1 MLILEN
7 NELKIDWKDFE
18 LAEKMGLVKN
28 NKKTKIEFLKI
39 QLEEL
44 NKTKNVVSKEDFK
57 LVENCILK
65 ELKKLECPVI

>member
-7 NELKIDWKDFE
+7 NELKIDWKNLE

-28 NKKTKIEFLKI
+28 NKKTKIEFLKT

-44 NKTKNVVSKEDFK
+44 NKIKNVVSREDFQ

-65 ELKKLECPVI
+65 ELKKLEWVEI

>member
-7 NELKIDWKDFE
+7 NELKIDWKNLE

-28 NKKTKIEFLKI
+28 NKKTKIEFLKT

-44 NKTKNVVSKEDFK
+44 NKIKNVVSKEDFK

-65 ELKKLECPVI
+65 ELKKLEWVEI

>member
-7 NELKIDWKDFE
+7 NKPKIDWKKFE
-18 LAEKMGLVKN
+18 IAEKMGLLKN
-28 NKKTKIEFLKI
+28 NRETKIKFLKI

-44 NKTKNVVSKEDFK
+44 NKNKDVVSKEDFK
-57 LVENCILK
+57 QIENCILK